1 LVVRYRVEYL
11 VEATE
16 EETVCVSI
24 DAECDLATAEWF
36 ARARGA
42 DARKRHNAEG
52 FQIRDL
58 DDAGRIVALET
69 FEEPLSRFRAGDE
82 IVH

>member
-1 LVVRYRVEYL
+1 VRYRVEYL
-11 VEATE
+11 TETTE

-24 DAECDLATAEWF
+24 DANCDLATAEWF

-42 DARKRHNAEG
+42 DARKRHRAEG

-69 FEEPLSRFRAGDE
+69 FNDPLSRLRTGDE

>member
-1 LVVRYRVEYL
+1 MVVRYRVEYL
-11 VEATE
+11 TETTE
-16 EETVCVSI
+16 EETVCVAI
-24 DAECDLATAEWF
+24 DAECDLVTAEWF

-58 DDAGRIVALET
+58 DDAGRIVALEI
-69 FEEPLSRFRAGDE
+69 FDEPLSRLRSGDE
-82 IVH
+82 VIH

>member
-1 LVVRYRVEYL
+1 MRYRVEYL
-11 VEATE
+11 KETAE
-16 EETVCVSI
+16 EDTVCVSI
-24 DAECDLATAEWF
+24 DASCDLATAAWF

-42 DARKRHNAEG
+42 DARKRYKAEG

-69 FEEPLSRFRAGDE
+69 FDDPLSRLRAGNE
-82 IVH
+82 VVH

>member
-1 LVVRYRVEYL
+1 VRYRVEYL
-11 VEATE
+11 TETTE
-16 EETVCVSI
+16 EERVCVSI
-24 DAECDLATAEWF
+24 DANCDLATAEWF

-69 FEEPLSRFRAGDE
+69 FTDPLGRLRTGDE
-82 IVH
+82 VIH

>member
-1 LVVRYRVEYL
+1 MRYRVEYL
-11 VEATE
+11 TETTE

-24 DAECDLATAEWF
+24 DAECDLTTAEWF

-42 DARKRHNAEG
+42 DARKRYNAEG

-58 DDAGRIVALET
+58 EDSGCIVALET
-69 FEEPLSRFRAGDE
+69 FDDPLSRRGGGDE
-82 IVH
+82 IIH

>member
-1 LVVRYRVEYL
+1 MRYRVEYL
-11 VEATE
+11 TETTE
-16 EETVCVSI
+16 EDTVCVSI
-24 DAECDLATAEWF
+24 DAHCDLATAAWF

-42 DARKRHNAEG
+42 DARKRYKAEG

-69 FEEPLSRFRAGDE
+69 FDDPLSRLRTGDE
-82 IVH
+82 VVH

>member
-1 LVVRYRVEYL
+1 VRYRVEYL
-11 VEATE
+11 TETTEA
-16 EETVCVSI
+16 ETVCVSI
-24 DAECDLATAEWF
+24 DANCDLATAEWF

-42 DARKRHNAEG
+42 DARKRHRAEG

-69 FEEPLSRFRAGDE
+69 FNDPLSRLRTGDE
-82 IVH
+82 IIH

>member
-1 LVVRYRVEYL
+1 LDVRYRVEYL
-11 VEATE
+11 TETTE

-24 DAECDLATAEWF
+24 DADCDLATAEWF
-36 ARARGA
+36 ARARGV
-42 DARKRHNAEG
+42 DARKRHNADG

-69 FEEPLSRFRAGDE
+69 FEEPLSRFRTGDE
-82 IVH
+82 VIH

>member
-1 LVVRYRVEYL
+1 VRYRVEYL
-11 VEATE
+11 TESTE

-36 ARARGA
+36 ARARGV
-42 DARKRHNAEG
+42 DARKRYKAEG

-58 DDAGRIVALET
+58 TDDGRIVALET
-69 FEEPLSRFRAGDE
+69 FEEPLSRFRTGNE

>member
-1 LVVRYRVEYL
+1 MRYRVEYL
-11 VEATE
+11 TETTE

-24 DAECDLATAEWF
+24 DANCDLATAEWF

-42 DARKRHNAEG
+42 DARKRHRAEG

-69 FEEPLSRFRAGDE
+69 FNDPLSRLRTGDE
-82 IVH
+82 IIH

>member
-1 LVVRYRVEYL
+1 MRYRVEYL
-11 VEATE
+11 TE
-16 EETVCVSI
+16 TTEDETVCVAI
-24 DAECDLATAEWF
+24 DAECDLVTAEWF

-42 DARKRHNAEG
+42 DARKRYKAEG

-69 FEEPLSRFRAGDE
+69 FEDPLSRLRSGDE
-82 IVH
+82 VVH

>member
-1 LVVRYRVEYL
+1 MRYRVEYL
-11 VEATE
+11 TETTE

-24 DAECDLATAEWF
+24 DADCDLVTAEWF
-36 ARARGA
+36 ARARGV
-42 DARKRHNAEG
+42 DARKRYNAEG

-69 FEEPLSRFRAGDE
+69 FEAPLSRLRTGNE

>member
-1 LVVRYRVEYL
+1 MRYRVEYL
-11 VEATE
+11 TETTE

-24 DAECDLATAEWF
+24 DANCDLATAEWF

-42 DARKRHNAEG
+42 DARKRYKAGG

-69 FEEPLSRFRAGDE
+69 FNDPLSRLRTGDE
-82 IVH
+82 VIH

>member
-11 VEATE
+11 TE
-16 EETVCVSI
+16 NTKEETVCVSI
-24 DAECDLATAEWF
+24 DADCDLATAEWF

-42 DARKRHNAEG
+42 DARKRHKADG

-58 DDAGRIVALET
+58 TDAGRIVALET
-69 FEEPLSRFRAGDE
+69 FNDPLSRLRTGNE
-82 IVH
+82 IIH

>member
-1 LVVRYRVEYL
+1 VRYRVEYL
-11 VEATE
+11 TETTE

-24 DAECDLATAEWF
+24 DANCDLATAEWF

-42 DARKRHNAEG
+42 DARKRHRAEG

-69 FEEPLSRFRAGDE
+69 FNDPLSRLRTGDE
-82 IVH
+82 IIH

>member
-1 LVVRYRVEYL
+1 LRYRVEYL
-11 VEATE
+11 TEMTE

-24 DAECDLATAEWF
+24 DAECDLVTAEWF

-42 DARKRHNAEG
+42 DARKRYAAEA

-58 DDAGRIVALET
+58 NDGGRIVALES
-69 FEEPLSRFRAGDE
+69 FDDPLSRHRTGDE

>member
-1 LVVRYRVEYL
+1 VRYRVEYL
-11 VEATE
+11 TENTE

-58 DDAGRIVALET
+58 TDDGRIVALET
-69 FEEPLSRFRAGDE
+69 FEEPLSRFRTGDE
-82 IVH
+82 IIH

>member
-1 LVVRYRVEYL
+1 MRYRVEYL
-11 VEATE
+11 TVTTE
-16 EETVCVSI
+16 KETVCVTI
-24 DAECDLATAEWF
+24 DADCDLATAEWF

-58 DDAGRIVALET
+58 TDAGRIVTLESFT
-69 FEEPLSRFRAGDE
+69 APLSRLRTGDE
-82 IVH
+82 VIH

>member
-1 LVVRYRVEYL
+1 MRYRVEYL
-11 VEATE
+11 TETTE

-24 DAECDLATAEWF
+24 DANCDLQTAEWF

-42 DARKRHNAEG
+42 DARKRHHAEG

-58 DDAGRIVALET
+58 DDQGRIVALET
-69 FEEPLSRFRAGDE
+69 FNDPLSRFRTGDE
-82 IVH
+82 VIH